1 VSYRSLEEEVNK
13 QTGRQPKRKCQRI
26 RPARYRTASIGFLD
40 GLYQPGSL
48 DGVDV
53 VACWRVMA
61 PLLRSS
67 PNEYI
72 VMTEAVSHLHS
83 SLPLDEPGEAET
95 TSTTPP
101 TTTMPPLRTI
111 YQFGLW
117 LLGSISLSKICTG
130 ENGTWKALL
139 MAWERWRYEE
149 TALIR
154 YVTLYG
160 GDIQWMF

>member
-13 QTGRQPKRKCQRI
+13 QTSRQPKRKCQRV
-26 RPARYRTASIGFLD
+26 RPARYRTASIGFLH
-40 GLYQPGSL
+40 GLYQPGSR

-53 VACWRVMA
+53 VAWWRVMA
-61 PLLRSS
+61 PLLRWS

-72 VMTEAVSHLHS
+72 VIRTEAVSHLHS

-95 TSTTPP
+95 TSTT
-101 TTTMPPLRTI
+101 TTTMPPSMTL

-117 LLGSISLSKICTG
+117 LLGSISLGKNCTG
-130 ENGTWKALL
+130 ESGTWKALL

-160 GDIQWMF
+160 GMDSGCL